1 MLLNDNLINV
11 LDSVY
16 NYKDTL
22 KQRVTWTSKAFI
34 SKKNMSTF
42 TNVTICKK
50 INKIIILINETIL

>member
-22 KQRVTWTSKAFI
+22 KQSVTWTSKAFI
-34 SKKNMSTF
+34 SKKHVN
-42 TNVTICKK
+42 IY
-50 INKIIILINETIL
+50 